1 MSVFLCA
8 GTQDKICGKE
18 CKNFFEK
25 TLDFPVFR
33 GIINI
38 VPSRTAANKTEYA
51 DMAELAD
58 ALDSGSNR
66 GNSVEVQ
73 VLLSALLNDS
83 FQKAVVFLL
92 PVVLLETF
100 YQRIRGLE
108 QQLLQSSGPEKTS
121 QSKPVGFASSPDR
134 GALGISARLTLD
146 EQSSIYREQSCS
158 AAQIHGSLTRCIVQ
172 KLLSSVARPAILRHI
187 GLPAS
192 SSEFPGSPEAPLPG
206 ELAAKPTERLYEG
219 QH

>member
-134 GALGISARLTLD
+134 GALGRLGHFELTAKSPIWRKSAG
-146 EQSSIYREQSCS
+146 S
-158 AAQIHGSLTRCIVQ
+158 AAKVSCFWTAHFV
-172 KLLSSVARPAILRHI
+172 KLPRLSVAEHY
-187 GLPAS
+187 
-192 SSEFPGSPEAPLPG
+192 SPRN
-206 ELAAKPTERLYEG
+206 K
-219 QH
+219 

>member
-1 MSVFLCA
+1 MFLCA

-33 GIINI
+33 GIITI

-73 VLLSALLNDS
+73 VLLSAPQQQNPNFFPIGEGFGFFVFFGKQNESLASIEKRPRPYHKESTTDYCKS
-83 FQKAVVFLL
+83 AVRRKGHEHEVRRKHL
-92 PVVLLETF
+92 
-100 YQRIRGLE
+100 
-108 QQLLQSSGPEKTS
+108 
-121 QSKPVGFASSPDR
+121 
-134 GALGISARLTLD
+134 
-146 EQSSIYREQSCS
+146 
-158 AAQIHGSLTRCIVQ
+158 
-172 KLLSSVARPAILRHI
+172 
-187 GLPAS
+187 
-192 SSEFPGSPEAPLPG
+192 
-206 ELAAKPTERLYEG
+206 
-219 QH
+219 

>member
-1 MSVFLCA
+1 MPVFLRA

-33 GIINI
+33 GIITI

-73 VLLSALLNDS
+73 VLLSAPNHENPNLFSIGEGFGFFVFFGNENA
-83 FQKAVVFLL
+83 AVA
-92 PVVLLETF
+92 
-100 YQRIRGLE
+100 
-108 QQLLQSSGPEKTS
+108 QQ
-121 QSKPVGFASSPDR
+121 
-134 GALGISARLTLD
+134 
-146 EQSSIYREQSCS
+146 
-158 AAQIHGSLTRCIVQ
+158 
-172 KLLSSVARPAILRHI
+172 
-187 GLPAS
+187 
-192 SSEFPGSPEAPLPG
+192 
-206 ELAAKPTERLYEG
+206 
-219 QH
+219 